1 MSGSEAPVSHPSPP
15 PPLLMSTE
23 LATEATE
30 ANAANSAASLGME
43 QKPHEAAGKEEEEEE
58 EEEALLAVNDSNQQ
72 SAAAT
77 VIDTTAAKTAAD
89 IAVTEDHHNSGTPT
103 LPQPQSKTD
112 IDIDIDNHHNHT
124 STNNDN
130 LPLNP
135 TPTIAQPDAV
145 DPIAPTTAVIT
156 TTSSGPILH
165 SSDKPEQLAAAIL
178 AATSSEIHAATDTP
192 PPEPALELE
201 GEITSEILASAP
213 ETAED
218 PALQQA
224 TNVGTGASCIAN
236 PASLHSSIAS
246 STPQTIVTPSS
257 FIQNTPENPS
267 SVSGLPPPAVAATLG
282 SIAPPLLQY
291 STEPLGRPTSP
302 GHLITLNDLTEPI
315 TPLATKFSPSNIMV
329 QSQTEESLPEAE
341 YLQLLGLRT
350 IRRFLK
356 VRTSY
361 DVLPMSFR
369 LIVLDNNLLIKKSLN
384 ILIQNAIVS
393 APLWDAATST
403 FAGLLTATDY
413 INVIQ
418 YYCLFPEEMGALE
431 HFKLANLRSIEN
443 AIGVSQIEDVS
454 VKPTKPLYQALR
466 KMLQTRA
473 RRIPLVDIDEETGR
487 ETVISV
493 ITQYRILKFIA
504 VNNEMNTVLLRK
516 SIKEIGLGTYTDLVT
531 LSMDNT
537 VLDAVHFMVQ
547 HNISSIPIV
556 DENNRVLN
564 VFEAVDIIPC
574 IQGGIYEEL
583 SEDIGTALCK
593 RADESPGIYTCSEED
608 RLDSIFDTIRKSR
621 VHRLVVVDDD
631 TKLRGIISLSDIL
644 KYVLLHGEETDNL
657 YGEEE
662 DEQEINRQNQIA
674 ARYTQPQQK

>member
-1 MSGSEAPVSHPSPP
+1 
-15 PPLLMSTE
+15 MSTE

-58 EEEALLAVNDSNQQ
+58 ALLAVNDSNQQ
-72 SAAAT
+72 SATAT

-201 GEITSEILASAP
+201 GEITSEILAPAP

-224 TNVGTGASCIAN
+224 T
-236 PASLHSSIAS
+236 
-246 STPQTIVTPSS
+246 
-257 FIQNTPENPS
+257 
-267 SVSGLPPPAVAATLG
+267 
-282 SIAPPLLQY
+282 
-291 STEPLGRPTSP
+291 
-302 GHLITLNDLTEPI
+302 D
-315 TPLATKFSPSNIMV
+315 
-329 QSQTEESLPEAE
+329 
-341 YLQLLGLRT
+341 RT

>member
-1 MSGSEAPVSHPSPP
+1 MSGSSTPIAREAS
-15 PPLLMSTE
+15 
-23 LATEATE
+23 EAH
-30 ANAANSAASLGME
+30 APDSASLGME
-43 QKPHEAAGKEEEEEE
+43 QKPHEATGD
-58 EEEALLAVNDSNQQ
+58 ALAANDSH
-72 SAAAT
+72 
-77 VIDTTAAKTAAD
+77 D
-89 IAVTEDHHNSGTPT
+89 NSGTPPSPP
-103 LPQPQSKTD
+103 PQPSATD
-112 IDIDIDNHHNHT
+112 TDDVEPAAT
-124 STNNDN
+124 TEPTPATNNSG
-130 LPLNP
+130 LPPNP
-135 TPTIAQPDAV
+135 ASAEPDVV
-145 DPIAPTTAVIT
+145 DPIAIVA
-156 TTSSGPILH
+156 TTSVIPSTSGPILH
-165 SSDKPEQLAAAIL
+165 SPDKPEQIAAAIL
-178 AATSSEIHAATDTP
+178 AATSSEIHTSSDAPSESA
-192 PPEPALELE
+192 PEPA
-201 GEITSEILASAP
+201 SETLANTVP
-213 ETAED
+213 ETAQANLQSSEAASTDASPPAAD
-218 PALQQA
+218 PASQ
-224 TNVGTGASCIAN
+224 
-236 PASLHSSIAS
+236 PP
-246 STPQTIVTPSS
+246 STDLAETTELPFVTPSTFLHRTPAKS
-257 FIQNTPENPS
+257 AAAPNTT
-267 SVSGLPPPAVAATLG
+267 PAVVAAPLG
-282 SIAPPLLQY
+282 SIAPPLLQHPVD
-291 STEPLGRPTSP
+291 SADHPPSP
-302 GHLITLNDLTEPI
+302 DRLVTLNDFTEPI
-315 TPLATKFSPSNIMV
+315 TPFAATFLPSEKMV
-329 QSQTEESLPEAE
+329 QPQDGEPPSEAE

-393 APLWDAATST
+393 APLWNAETST

-431 HFKLANLRSIEN
+431 HFKLANLRTIEK
-443 AIGVSQIEDVS
+443 AIGVSPIEDVS

-504 VNNEMNTVLLRK
+504 VNNEFNTVLLRK
-516 SIKEIGLGTYTDLVT
+516 SIKEIGLGTYTNLVT

-537 VLDAVHFMVQ
+537 VLDAVHEMVQ

-556 DENNRVLN
+556 DKNNRVLN

-583 SEDIGTALCK
+583 SEDIGIALCK

-631 TKLRGIISLSDIL
+631 AKLRGIISLSDIL
-644 KYVLLHGEETDNL
+644 KYVLLHGEETDDF
-657 YGEEE
+657 YSEEE
-662 DEQEINRQNQIA
+662 DEQEIKRQGQIA
-674 ARYTQPQQK
+674 VRYTQPQQK